1 MLEVKPRSRTTP
13 GPIHIISSSS
23 LCALLSFV
31 CFSLAREG
39 WVEARACRDTSRD
52 ALRDAPCDS
61 ARWADLTRQE
71 LGRHR
76 GGDACLITTCLRKPD
91 MRHMRKHRS

>member
-31 CFSLAREG
+31 CLAHEG

-52 ALRDAPCDS
+52 VLRDASCDS
-61 ARWADLTRQE
+61 ARSADLTRQE

-76 GGDACLITTCLRKPD
+76 GGDACLITA
-91 MRHMRKHRS
+91 